1 MEQRY
6 LDHAR
11 RCSLLFPALY
21 EYLEVWRGNW
31 ELMGKEG
38 GKLGGDW
45 VYYYAMDTLQHLLL
59 CCRCFYCGIHVL
71 GTALVVVVAILVG
84 LGLCYRLLLLVG
96 LLIEVIE
103 QEVEEHGV
111 GQGEAD
117 RPSWIA
123 AVGVEQLSLMN
134 EGAAELDLKSERTST
149 ISYRSIH
156 LYLSKAYHLQVGD
169 VLLPPQIL
177 LHLRSE
183 GGEEV
188 VGVHDDVHER
198 VDPANEGAMSAG
210 IVLGGAP
217 ADHGHHSVMI
227 HMQERHLTIVL
238 AQHKEDR
245 VEQFGYLGQIVNI
258 HYACLT
264 IRFGGA

>member
-1 MEQRY
+1 MGIGGEG
-6 LDHAR
+6 R
-11 RCSLLFPALY
+11 R
-21 EYLEVWRGNW
+21 ETGWG
-31 ELMGKEG
+31 
-38 GKLGGDW
+38 W

-71 GTALVVVVAILVG
+71 STALVVVVAVLIR

-103 QEVEEHGV
+103 QEVEEHSV

-134 EGAAELDLKSERTST
+134 EGAAELDLHREKTRT

-156 LYLSKAYHLQVGD
+156 LLYLSMAYHLQVGD

-198 VDPANEGAMSAG
+198 VDPANEGAMSAR

-217 ADHGHHSVMI
+217 ADHGHDSVMI
-227 HMQERHLTIVL
+227 DMQERHLTIVL

-258 HYACLT
+258 HNACLT
-264 IRFGGA
+264 ICLGGA

>member
-31 ELMGKEG
+31 ELVGKEG

-71 GTALVVVVAILVG
+71 GTALVVVVVAILVG

-103 QEVEEHGV
+103 QEVEEHSV

-134 EGAAELDLKSERTST
+134 EGAAELDLKRKNKNHQLSIYTD
-149 ISYRSIH
+149 ISIY
-156 LYLSKAYHLQVGD
+156 G
-169 VLLPPQIL
+169 LPF
-177 LHLRSE
+177 
-183 GGEEV
+183 
-188 VGVHDDVHER
+188 
-198 VDPANEGAMSAG
+198 AG
-210 IVLGGAP
+210 W
-217 ADHGHHSVMI
+217 
-227 HMQERHLTIVL
+227 
-238 AQHKEDR
+238 
-245 VEQFGYLGQIVNI
+245 
-258 HYACLT
+258 
-264 IRFGGA
+264 

>member
-21 EYLEVWRGNW
+21 EYLEVWRGSW
-31 ELMGKEG
+31 ELVGKEG

-45 VYYYAMDTLQHLLL
+45 VYYYAMNTLQHLLL

-71 GTALVVVVAILVG
+71 GTALVVVVAILIC
-84 LGLCYRLLLLVG
+84 LGLFYRLLLLVG
-96 LLIEVIE
+96 LLIEVVE
-103 QEVEEHGV
+103 QEVEEHSV

-134 EGAAELDLKSERTST
+134 EGAAELDLKRERTST

-156 LYLSKAYHLQVGD
+156 LYLSMAYHLQVGD

-217 ADHGHHSVMI
+217 ADHGHDSVMI

-258 HYACLT
+258 HHACLT
-264 IRFGGA
+264 IRLGGA